1 MYIHVSLE
9 IFTHTYQHIYMYL
22 YPCPYRCMCLC
33 LCLCLYNNT
42 IKQQCPL
49 YSTPSRFRSHH
60 PSVSMCLSASLSVSV
75 SVSVYVS
82 VCGLTLYS
90 HPTARPF
97 LSTHT
102 PTLTCCS
109 ETRRPTPELPY
120 LVSLGASSEGLGV
133 YGWEICLLWVRGFVL
148 FTGCGGCGTFVCET
162 WHESWRELVCS
173 VSWCWYESCLC
184 VRQDTSHELNHFVSV
199 HMVVLTWNI
208 LCETWHKSSIR
219 DMTHYIDMTHSYV
232 TWLVNIDVTH
242 YYMTCVIHMRHDMRH
257 SLVRHDVSHDY
268 DIWDIP
274 RARHDS
280 FMFNAVS
287 FHAGMGWLR
296 LVGSFK
302 L

>member
-1 MYIHVSLE
+1 MSSL
-9 IFTHTYQHIYMYL
+9 FYTL
-22 YPCPYRCMCLC
+22 
-33 LCLCLYNNT
+33 
-42 IKQQCPL
+42 
-49 YSTPSRFRSHH
+49 
-60 PSVSMCLSASLSVSV
+60 SLSLPSSV
-75 SVSVYVS
+75 CVYVF
-82 VCGLTLYS
+82 VCVFVCICVCICVRVCLWTHPLFPPHRPSFPLNPYS
-90 HPTARPF
+90 HTDMLFGNQETHSRIA
-97 LSTHT
+97 LSG
-102 PTLTCCS
+102 
-109 ETRRPTPELPY
+109 EFR
-120 LVSLGASSEGLGV
+120 ASSEGLGV

-242 YYMTCVIHMRHDMRH
+242 YYMTCVIHMRLDMRH